1 MPKQT
6 YFIKGMHC
14 ASCEMMI
21 EKELLAMEGVKM
33 ADASLARGTVDI
45 EYVGQKPDVGHLNR
59 IFTGQSY
66 VFSDEPFVKEGSSWF
81 KPLGL
86 AVLGV
91 LAFLAITKSSLGSVV
106 NINSASSPGAFLIFG
121 ILAGLSSCAA
131 LIGGLI
137 LSLAKQ
143 WAEIYGTKNRL
154 SDRLKPHL
162 LFNSGRLVSYSLFGA
177 LLGLLGEKIRISQS
191 AISII
196 VVLVSILMFVLAMQM
211 LGVRAFNRFRLA
223 LPKNLTG
230 EILRGEKKGSRFYPF
245 LIGFLTVLLP
255 CGFTLIAESAA
266 ILSGRAWQGFLIM
279 SFFVVGTS
287 LPLLGIGL
295 SGAKLAE
302 SRKFSDVFLKAAGLL
317 VIFFIFYN
325 LNFQFGFTRYLFNAE
340 RPGAVSSDEPLNT
353 SSSDQVANA
362 DVQVIKAVY
371 TEFGDISPS
380 AFEVA
385 VNKPVR
391 FEVEAKDTGY
401 GCMSTILVQGLFKKP
416 QPLVKGRTVVMEFT
430 PKKTGTY
437 QIICAMGVP
446 RGTIKAK

>member
-1 MPKQT
+1 MLKHA
-6 YFIKGMHC
+6 YFVKGMHC
-14 ASCEMMI
+14 AACEMLI
-21 EKELLAMEGVKM
+21 EKELLAMENVKM
-33 ADASLARGTVDI
+33 AEADLARGAVDI
-45 EYVGQKPDVGHLNR
+45 EYVGSRPSIGHLNKL
-59 IFTGQSY
+59 FFGQGY
-66 VFSDEPFVKEGSSWF
+66 IFSDSPFEKERSNF
-81 KPLGL
+81 MKPVVAAILGALAFLVITKLGL
-86 AVLGV
+86 A
-91 LAFLAITKSSLGSVV
+91 SLV
-106 NINSASSPGAFLIFG
+106 NINSNASSGAFFVFG
-121 ILAGLSSCAA
+121 VLAGLSSCAA

-137 LSLAKQ
+137 LSLAKR
-143 WAEIYGTKNRL
+143 WSEIYGAKSGL
-154 SDRLKPHL
+154 GDKIKPHL
-162 LFNSGRLVSYSLFGA
+162 LFNFGRLVSFP
-177 LLGLLGEKIRISQS
+177 LLGGFLGFLGEKMKISPMV
-191 AISII
+191 ISIFVI
-196 VVLVSILMFVLAMQM
+196 LVSALMFVLALQM